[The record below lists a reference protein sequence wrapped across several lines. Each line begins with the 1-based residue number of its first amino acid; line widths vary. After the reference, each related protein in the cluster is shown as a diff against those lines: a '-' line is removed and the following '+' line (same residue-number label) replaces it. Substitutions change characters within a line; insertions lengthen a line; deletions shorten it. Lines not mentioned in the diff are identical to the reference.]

1 MMFRKSLI
9 AGLLSVLLF
18 GFAGVVFAG
27 GQQEADAGRS
37 GQDGV
42 VLRMS
47 SWLATEGASRD
58 TLLEMISRFETEN
71 PGITV
76 ELINIPYAQTQQQV
90 LVSATG
96 GNAPDVM
103 QLNPVFSIPVA
114 AQGTL
119 ADLSSY
125 FSAEELDDLPQ
136 AAYEAGLYEGKLV
149 TVPWQLAPIA
159 VLGHKALLEQAGL
172 PAEIP
177 DTWPEFKDAV
187 ERISNLGNDI
197 YGFGA
202 RTDRSGN
209 SALWWIPVLW
219 GHGGQLENAQGKI
232 VLDSAESVAALE
244 WYRVLGQNRY
254 SPRGMGIPEVRN
266 LFGQG
271 KVGFI
276 FDGPWMRGILRD
288 MTGMGEAF
296 DSEYVV
302 GEFPQAP
309 DGNRYAI
316 ANNHVLAV
324 AEQSRVKDEAVKLIK
339 FLTQEP
345 EIANYYYDR
354 LGAIPV
360 YNSILADERYQ
371 DDFAQ
376 VFVQSAAYANP
387 LPSRNPNFNQA
398 LEFIAADM
406 QAALLGGSPQDSA
419 NRMAENVRTL
429 YGQ

>member
-1 MMFRKSLI
+1 MLFRKFSVL
-9 AGLLSVLLF
+9 GLLLILLISGF
-18 GFAGVVFAG
+18 GFAGGQEEESEGGEPEQEQVV
-27 GQQEADAGRS
+27 
-37 GQDGV
+37 V
-42 VLRMS
+42 RMS

-58 TLLEMISRFETEN
+58 TLMEIIGRFEEEN
-71 PGITV
+71 PGISV

-90 LVSATG
+90 LVAATG

-103 QLNPVFSIPVA
+103 QLNPVFAVPVA
-114 AQGTL
+114 AQGALT
-119 ADLSSY
+119 DLSSY
-125 FSAEELDDLPQ
+125 FSEEELNDIPD
-136 AAYEAGLYEGKLV
+136 AAYEAGLYEGNLV

-159 VLGHKALLEQAGL
+159 VFGHKALLEQAGL

-177 DTWPEFKDAV
+177 DTWSDFKVAV
-187 ERISNLGNDI
+187 ERISALGDDI

-202 RTDRSGN
+202 RTAKSGN
-209 SALWWIPVLW
+209 SAFWWFPVLW
-219 GHGGQLENAQGKI
+219 GHGGQFQNAQGEI
-232 VLDSAESVAALE
+232 TLDSPDSVDAVE
-244 WYRVLGQNRY
+244 WYRVLGQSEY

-296 DSEYVV
+296 DDEYVV
-302 GEFPQAP
+302 GEYPQAP

-316 ANNHVLAV
+316 ANNHVLGV
-324 AEQSRVKDEAVKLIK
+324 AEQSRVKEEAVKLVK

-345 EIANYYYDR
+345 EIANYYYDQ
-354 LGAIPV
+354 LAAIPV
-360 YNSILADERYQ
+360 YNSILENDRYQ

-376 VFVQSAAYANP
+376 VFIDSASYANP
-387 LPSRNPNFNQA
+387 IPSKNPNFGQA
-398 LEFIAADM
+398 LEFMAADL
-406 QAALLGGSPQDSA
+406 QAALLGASPQEAAD
-419 NRMAENVRTL
+419 RMADNVRTL